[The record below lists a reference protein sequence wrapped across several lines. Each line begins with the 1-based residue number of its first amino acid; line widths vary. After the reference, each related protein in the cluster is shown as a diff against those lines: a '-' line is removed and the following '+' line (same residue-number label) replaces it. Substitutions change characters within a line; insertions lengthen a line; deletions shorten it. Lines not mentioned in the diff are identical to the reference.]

1 MSDGHL
7 VAYGCKTVVRGLFD
21 FSVTKP
27 RVVLLDYL
35 PVFVGFLKLFAISG
49 YLRTRIVSDIKILC
63 AAITFAG
70 IE

>member
-7 VAYGCKTVVRGLFD
+7 VSYGRKTVVRGLFE

-49 YLRTRIVSDIKILC
+49 YLRTRIVSDIKIHFAVL
-63 AAITFAG
+63 TLAG